1 MKVTAKR
8 MAVCSMLAALTV
20 VLMLLGAIGE
30 VGMYA
35 CPLLAGLCFIPVG
48 QRYGRKYQWTLF
60 AASALLCLMLV
71 PSMEENLMFIGFFG
85 WYPILRPTLDRL
97 PGGIRWIVKLLV
109 FNISVIC
116 VEWLVMSV
124 LAPEAVEEPLLWV
137 LLIMGNLVFWLYDRK
152 MPLMELFLDRI
163 SKQLRF

>member
-1 MKVTAKR
+1 
-8 MAVCSMLAALTV
+8 MLAALTV

-35 CPLLAGLCFIPVG
+35 CPMLAGLCFIPVG

-85 WYPILRPTLDRL
+85 WYPILRPALNRL
-97 PGGIRWIVKLLV
+97 PGFFRWFVKLLV
-109 FNISVIC
+109 FNVPVIC
-116 VEWLVMSV
+116 VECLVMGV
-124 LAPEAVEEPLLWV
+124 LAPEVVVEPLLWV
-137 LLIMGNLVFWLYDRK
+137 LLLLGNLVFLFYDRK
-152 MPLMELFLDRI
+152 MPVLELFLDRI
-163 SKQLRF
+163 SRRLHF